1 MRGRNRRG
9 HLRLWLTLAVMLP
22 AVACGREKVDV
33 IHLLNGDRV
42 TGEIIALEYGQLSI
56 GTDSM
61 STVTIEWPDVVA
73 VESNQ
78 SFILEDLAGGHYY
91 GTLST
96 DRATR
101 TLAILD
107 QGASEPGQLEMVQ
120 VARISPGE
128 ATFFSR
134 LQGSFSVGFDYTKSS
149 DITTISGSMDL
160 SYRAPTFAWSLGA
173 DVNST
178 KDPVQGTLDRDT
190 LTYNYQWLREHKR
203 FWAGLSSLERN
214 EETGID
220 ARLTLGGGF
229 GQYFIQTPRSEV
241 SGFIGLAYTKEWST
255 GVESS
260 QESIEGLLGA
270 SWRIFKFNTP
280 KVSLSASLVLY
291 PSITESGRYRT
302 SGNLSLRREIISDF
316 YLDLSLYQS
325 YDSDPPDETAEKDDY
340 GVTTSLGY
348 SFH

>member
-1 MRGRNRRG
+1 MLRHNRRDR
-9 HLRLWLTLAVMLP
+9 LRIWLTLALVLP
-22 AVACGREKVDV
+22 ALAYGREKVDI
-33 IHLLNGDRV
+33 IHLKNGDRV
-42 TGEIIALEYGQLSI
+42 TGEIIALAYGQLSVS
-56 GTDSM
+56 TDSM
-61 STVTIEWPDVVA
+61 STVAIEWPDVVA
-73 VESNQ
+73 VESKQ

-96 DRATR
+96 DQATK
-101 TLAILD
+101 TLSILD
-107 QGASEPGQLEMVQ
+107 EGASEPRQLEMLQ
-120 VARISPGE
+120 VTRISPGE

-134 LQGSFSVGFDYTKSS
+134 LQGSFSVGFDYAKSS

-160 SYRAPTFAWSLGA
+160 SYRAPTFGWSLGA

-190 LTYNYQWLREHKR
+190 ISYNYHWLREHKR
-203 FWAGLSSLERN
+203 FWAGVSSLERN

-220 ARLTLGGGF
+220 ARLTLGGGI
-229 GQYFIQTPRSEV
+229 GQYFLQSPHSEL
-241 SGFIGLAYTKEWST
+241 SGLIGLAYTKEWST
-255 GVESS
+255 GTESS
-260 QESIEGLLGA
+260 QDSVEGLLGA

-280 KVSLSASLVLY
+280 KVSLSSSLVIY

-302 SGNLSLRREIISDF
+302 TGNLSLRREIISDF